1 LPGPAKLGQSSG
13 LTEGAP
19 GAFAHPIHGR
29 LLLGAQQRA
38 QFRHV
43 VLIRRQPV
51 DQVLGVK
58 LVRREGDRGVLAVE
72 SGSYRLVIR

>member
-1 LPGPAKLGQSSG
+1 LAAKR
-13 LTEGAP
+13 AA
-19 GAFAHPIHGR
+19 GAFAPPVHRR

-38 QFRHV
+38 QFRHA

-58 LVRREGDRGVLAVE
+58 FVRREGDRGVLAVE
-72 SGSYRLVIR
+72 SGSYRLVVR